1 LIGAD
6 SEKPELPEPSSGGES
21 RTQSGLPPAATI
33 VDRDESGQPS
43 IMISAGDLS
52 GDQHAAKII
61 AELKKEY
68 PGLKVWGLGGPD
80 LEKVGA
86 ELLFR
91 SENFAGI
98 GIFNLINKFP
108 LATRIRAT
116 LLAELSKRRPS
127 CILLVDFGGFNVNF
141 ATAAR
146 KLCPE
151 IQQVYF
157 ISPQVWGSRPWRAN
171 VIAKCVRKILVI
183 FPFEQ
188 DIYRKRGLEAHFVGH
203 PMADNFADV
212 DPAAAKAELCRKLQL
227 DPEKPIV
234 GIFPGSRGNEVRNFT
249 PILMRAA
256 SWLRQSRPEV
266 QFVMSQANSKV
277 GELIYDS
284 IIKMHALPLIGSTVK
299 LVNREDNA
307 LLMAA
312 SDILWTKSGTITLEA
327 AMQEKPMLVFYR
339 GDWLSYCVFLIMKT
353 VKYVAWPNLLAGKML
368 VPELIQLDCRAEQ
381 LVRYTR
387 DWLDVPGARRDI
399 TEGLRAV
406 KSFFEKGN
414 FAANAAAELSKTLA
428 EASSQ
433 PRIPIEQNAHR

>member
-1 LIGAD
+1 LIGAG
-6 SEKPELPEPSSGGES
+6 SEKDELPEPSSAGAS
-21 RTQSGLPPAATI
+21 ADQ
-33 VDRDESGQPS
+33 SGQPS

-52 GDQHAAKII
+52 GDQHAARVIT
-61 AELKKEY
+61 ELKKEY

-80 LEKVGA
+80 LEKAGA

-91 SENFAGI
+91 SENLAGI
-98 GIFNLINKFP
+98 GIFNLINKVP
-108 LATRIRAT
+108 RALRLRAT
-116 LLAELSKRRPS
+116 LLAELAQRRPS
-127 CILLVDFGGFNVNF
+127 CILLVDFGGFNLNF
-141 ATAAR
+141 AAAAR
-146 KLCPE
+146 KHCPD

-171 VIAKCVRKILVI
+171 VIAQCVRKILVI

-188 DIYRKRGLEAHFVGH
+188 DIYRKRGMEAHFVGH
-203 PMADNFADV
+203 PLADKFAGV
-212 DPAAAKAELCRKLQL
+212 DPVAAKAELCSKLQL

-249 PILMRAA
+249 PVLMQAA
-256 SWLRQSRPEV
+256 SWLRQLRPDV

-277 GELIYDS
+277 GEMIYDS
-284 IIKMHALPLIGSTVK
+284 IIKMRALPLIGSTVK
-299 LVNREDNA
+299 LVNREDNT

-312 SDILWTKSGTITLEA
+312 SDILWTKSGTTTLEA
-327 AMQEKPMLVFYR
+327 AMLEKPMLVFYR
-339 GDWLSYCVFLIMKT
+339 GDWLSYVVFLMMKT

-387 DWLDVPGARRDI
+387 DWLDVPGARKDI
-399 TEGLRAV
+399 TDGLRAI

-414 FAANAAAELSKTLA
+414 FGANAAAELSKTLA

-433 PRIPIEQNAHR
+433 QRVPIEQNTHR